1 MDLSI
6 FDTTES
12 EVRSYVRAFPT
23 VFDTARGSILTDV
36 DGREYIDFFCG
47 AGSLNYGHNHPEL
60 KAAVL
65 DYIGG
70 DKIQHA
76 LDMATGAKGRF
87 LELFRDRILA
97 PRGYDYK
104 VQFPGPTGANAVEAA
119 LKLARMKTG
128 RNTVVAF
135 THGYHGLSL
144 GALAATANQ
153 WFRQAAGVDLGNVVF
168 HPFDGYYGDE
178 INTVD
183 LLRKHLE
190 DPSSGLDLP
199 AAIIVEGVQ
208 GEGGVNVASTEWLQ
222 QVRAL
227 CDEYGILFIADEIQI
242 GIGRSGNF
250 FSFEAAGIVP
260 DIVTVSKSI
269 SGYGF
274 PMALVL
280 MKPEVDVWKPA
291 MHTGT
296 FRGNS
301 IAFVTGAKALELFW
315 GEESIESQIAHRS
328 QLVVDRLT
336 AIAERHPG
344 TFEVRGRGLLQGLVG
359 LNDRELAGRISKE
372 AFSRGLI
379 IEVSGAYDEVLK
391 VMPALIGDDET
402 LLRGLDIVDAAV
414 DAAIAAK

>member
-6 FDTTES
+6 FETAES

-23 VFDTARGSILTDV
+23 VFDTATGSVLVDV

-60 KAAVL
+60 KAEIL
-65 DYIGG
+65 EYISG

-76 LDMATGAKGRF
+76 LDMATGAKARF
-87 LELFRDRILA
+87 LETFRDVILA

-119 LKLARMKTG
+119 MKLARLKTG
-128 RNTVVAF
+128 RSTIVAF
-135 THGYHGLSL
+135 THGYHGLSI

-153 WFRQAAGVDLGNVVF
+153 WFRQAAGVGLSDVVF
-168 HPFDGYYGDE
+168 HPFDGYYGE
-178 INTVD
+178 GINTVD
-183 LLRKHLE
+183 LLRTHLE

-199 AAIIVEGVQ
+199 AAVIVETVQ

-222 QVRAL
+222 QLRAL
-227 CDEYGILFIADEIQI
+227 CDEFGILLIADEIQI
-242 GIGRSGNF
+242 GVGRSGRF
-250 FSFEAAGIVP
+250 FSFEEAGIVP

-274 PMALVL
+274 PMSLVL
-280 MKPEVDVWKPA
+280 MRPEVDVWKPA

-301 IAFVTGAKALELFW
+301 IAFVTGAKALEQFW
-315 GEESIESQIAHRS
+315 GDPTIHEQIAARE
-328 QLVVDRLT
+328 QMVVERLE
-336 AIAERHPG
+336 AIAARHPED
-344 TFEVRGRGLLQGLVG
+344 FAVRGRGLLQGLVG
-359 LNDRELAGRISKE
+359 LRDRELAGRISKE
-372 AFSRGLI
+372 AFARGLI
-379 IEVSGAYDEVLK
+379 IEVSGAHDEVLK
-391 VMPALIGDDET
+391 VMPAIIGDAET
-402 LLRGLDIVDAAV
+402 LRRGLDIVEAAV
-414 DAAIAAK
+414 DAALGAR